1 MPTAGA
7 PPNSWCCVRDLSP
20 ELVVYMRGTPQG
32 RPLPTAVR
40 AEGIPGAPQAEAKVL
55 QVRIVTEKDGAGWG
69 RGFLELWKSV
79 ILCVCVFFLDVG
91 VRHNLLDFLGW
102 SLFLTFCRDIVQ

>member
-79 ILCVCVFFLDVG
+79 ILCVCLFSGCWSEAQFVGFLRMVIVFDV
-91 VRHNLLDFLGW
+91 L
-102 SLFLTFCRDIVQ
+102 